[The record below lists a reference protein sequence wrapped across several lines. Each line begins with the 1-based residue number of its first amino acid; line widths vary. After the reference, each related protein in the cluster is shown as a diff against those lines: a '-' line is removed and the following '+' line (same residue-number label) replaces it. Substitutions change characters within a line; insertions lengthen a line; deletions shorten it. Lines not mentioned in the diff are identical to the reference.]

1 MVHIMNDQDRLRYS
15 RHILLPELAEQG
27 QMMLLDSHV
36 VMVGVGGLGSA
47 VASYLVAAG
56 VGELTLV
63 DGDVVEL
70 SNLQRQIVHQESTLG
85 QNKAESART
94 RLLAINSTIQIHAK
108 TEHADEQTMNE
119 LAQTCDVLVDCTDN
133 FPTRF
138 ALNRVARKHGVPLVS
153 SAAVRWQ
160 GQIAV
165 FMPEGACYKCLYT
178 DETPTPDTCAERGV
192 AGPLLGVMG
201 SMQALETIK
210 LLADIPTG
218 LRSKLMQFDGLTGQ
232 WRCSNIIKD
241 PDCPVCKQNDKF
253 SQIKG

>member
-1 MVHIMNDQDRLRYS
+1 MRTYMNDQDRLRYS

-27 QMMLLDSHV
+27 QAMLLDSHV
-36 VMVGVGGLGSA
+36 VIVGVGGLGSA
-47 VASYLVAAG
+47 VASYLAAAG

-70 SNLQRQIVHQESTLG
+70 SNLQRQIIHQESTLG
-85 QNKAESART
+85 QNKTESARAQ
-94 RLLAINSTIQIHAK
+94 LFAMNSTVRVNVQ
-108 TEHADEQTMNE
+108 TEHADEQKME
-119 LAQTCDVLVDCTDN
+119 ALAQSCDVLVDCTDN

-138 ALNRVARKHGVPLVS
+138 ALNRAAKKHGVPLVS
-153 SAAVRWQ
+153 AAAVRWQ

-165 FMPEGACYKCLYT
+165 FMPEGACYKCVYV

-218 LRSKLMQFDGLTGQ
+218 LHSKLMQFDGLTCQ
-232 WRCSNIIKD
+232 WRCSNIVKD
-241 PDCPVCKQNDKF
+241 PDCPVCKKIQ
-253 SQIKG
+253 